1 MCVGPLYKLSSS
13 LQYEKKQ
20 QQRQQLMFANGY
32 EIQTLIGYYCLLKV
46 NYNNCIA
53 FKLIF
58 LDLYYYDM
66 TNNYYM
72 GIY

>member
-1 MCVGPLYKLSSS
+1 
-13 LQYEKKQ
+13 
-20 QQRQQLMFANGY
+20 MFANGY